1 MPVYMYSEVCVEKVY
16 VVCWP
21 MQWGCWVETA
31 QSRCGLTV
39 QLYNLSHKY
48 TPAHIHFE
56 LKIKV
61 RVFKESTFLSWGT
74 GLSRHQG
81 PTGRFFFQYRRVWV
95 RYWKVRRVRV

>member
-1 MPVYMYSEVCVEKVY
+1 MCGVAKNQHMSVYVFSEVCVEKIY

-21 MQWGCWVETA
+21 VGCWVETA

-56 LKIKV
+56 LKMYA
-61 RVFKESTFLSWGT
+61 RVFKESTFLS
-74 GLSRHQG
+74 
-81 PTGRFFFQYRRVWV
+81 
-95 RYWKVRRVRV
+95 